1 METKSNLTDT
11 NRINVRINNRGL
23 TPLLSVFFTAGF
35 PALGDTLPIAE
46 ALAAAGVDMLEIGM
60 PYSDPIADG
69 PVIQNSS
76 EVALQN
82 GMSIDLLFDQL
93 ADLRPK
99 IDIPVLLMG
108 YYNPMLQY
116 GIERFVRQCQAVGID
131 GLIIPD
137 LPPHLYERYYASL
150 FEEAGLANIFLISP
164 QTSDERIRY
173 IDGISAGFIYAVSS
187 ASITGGSGPI
197 KDSQTAY
204 FERLNG
210 LKLRTP
216 HVIGFGIYDATSFRQ
231 ATKYADGAI
240 VGTAFI
246 NLLNS
251 YPQHYQEHIA
261 SFVQSLKE
269 QAFPN

>member
-1 METKSNLTDT
+1 MTAT
-11 NRINVRINNRGL
+11 NRINIRINQRGQN
-23 TPLLSVFFTAGF
+23 PLLSVFFTAGF

-69 PVIQNSS
+69 PVIQHSS
-76 EVALQN
+76 EVALRN
-82 GMSIDLLFDQL
+82 GMTMELLFAQL

-99 IDIPVLLMG
+99 INIPVLLMG
-108 YYNPMLQY
+108 YYNPVFQY
-116 GIERFVRQCQAVGID
+116 GLERFVRQCQAVGID

-137 LPPHLYERYYASL
+137 LPPQVYERHFANL
-150 FEEAGLANIFLISP
+150 FEEAGLANIFLICP

-173 IDGISAGFIYAVSS
+173 IDSLSRGFIYAVSS

-197 KDSQTAY
+197 TDTQTAY

-210 LKLRTP
+210 FKLRSP
-216 HVIGFGIYDATSFRQ
+216 HVIGFGISDATFFQQ
-231 ATKYADGAI
+231 ATKYAAGAI

-251 YPQHYQEHIA
+251 HPQHYQDHIG

-269 QAFPN
+269 QAIPN